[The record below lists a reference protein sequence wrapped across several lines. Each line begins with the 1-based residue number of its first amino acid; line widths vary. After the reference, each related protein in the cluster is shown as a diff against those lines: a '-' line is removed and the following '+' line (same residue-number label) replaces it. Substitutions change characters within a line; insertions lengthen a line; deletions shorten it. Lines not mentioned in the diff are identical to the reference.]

1 MFSVL
6 HIVFFIHNLN
16 IFQLLRLSID
26 VFCTYTFYLKP
37 TEARR
42 HFAKTLVQRWFHYT
56 QSVLYNHD
64 QPSHY
69 TLNAPIKYYPI
80 ELTIP

>member
-1 MFSVL
+1 MYRPQPRFGLYTILARTIQSVNVHIVINVMFSVL

-16 IFQLLRLSID
+16 IFQLLKLSID

-42 HFAKTLVQRWFHYT
+42 HFAKT
-56 QSVLYNHD
+56 
-64 QPSHY
+64 
-69 TLNAPIKYYPI
+69 
-80 ELTIP
+80 